1 MPVPNSIAALEPRM
15 TEWRRH
21 LHRRPE
27 LGFDLPE
34 TAAFVAERLR
44 AFGVD
49 ALHEGIARTGIVAI
63 VEGRGDG
70 PTIGLRADMDALPIG
85 EATGA
90 AHASEVPGRMH
101 ACGHDGHTAMLLGA
115 AKYLCDTRRFRG
127 RVALLFQPA
136 EEDGGG
142 GEVMVREGVM
152 DRFAIEQVFA
162 IHNTPGLPEGH
173 FATNGGPLLAAVDE
187 FDFAIRGR
195 GGHGAMPHETRDPVV
210 AALGLGTALQTVVSR
225 NHRATDDLV
234 LSVTQVHAGSANNVI
249 PGEAR
254 LSGTVR
260 SFDPAVRD
268 MAERR
273 IRAIGA
279 GVAATYDVAVDLHY
293 HHGYPA
299 TVNDPDRAGFAAAV
313 ARDVVGADR
322 VDAAVMREMGAEDFA
337 YMLEAR
343 PGAYLFLGAG
353 EDAGL
358 HHPEYDFNGRIA
370 PVGAAFFA
378 RMVEMAQPV

>member
-1 MPVPNSIAALEPRM
+1 
-15 TEWRRH
+15 
-21 LHRRPE
+21 
-27 LGFDLPE
+27 
-34 TAAFVAERLR
+34 
-44 AFGVD
+44 
-49 ALHEGIARTGIVAI
+49 
-63 VEGRGDG
+63 
-70 PTIGLRADMDALPIG
+70 
-85 EATGA
+85 
-90 AHASEVPGRMH
+90 
-101 ACGHDGHTAMLLGA
+101 
-115 AKYLCDTRRFRG
+115 
-127 RVALLFQPA
+127 
-136 EEDGGG
+136 
-142 GEVMVREGVM
+142 
-152 DRFAIEQVFA
+152 
-162 IHNTPGLPEGH
+162 
-173 FATNGGPLLAAVDE
+173 
-187 FDFAIRGR
+187 
-195 GGHGAMPHETRDPVV
+195 MPHETRDPVV

-293 HHGYPA
+293 HRGYPA
-299 TVNDPDRAGFAAAV
+299 TVNDPDLAGFAAAV